1 MYPMARRCNPAV
13 GNSEPQTMVTGSHSL
28 YSSEIWQPRYVHIRI
43 PLQTGVERKATCR
56 ALFSKL
62 LYLAES
68 EELLPGADAGTRR
81 SLVADVFGATEDD
94 AAQLRIVS
102 LYEVHQIR
110 LAMHDQEVCAAISR
124 LAIQRLHIV
133 L

>member
-1 MYPMARRCNPAV
+1 MFARTW
-13 GNSEPQTMVTGSHSL
+13 EPRLSH
-28 YSSEIWQPRYVHIRI
+28 VRI

-68 EELLPGADAGTRR
+68 EELLPGTDAGTRR

-102 LYEVHQIR
+102 LYEVRQIVW
-110 LAMHDQEVCAAISR
+110 ATTSSHEAGAAGITQSHNT
-124 LAIQRLHIV
+124 LQNFG
-133 L
+133 